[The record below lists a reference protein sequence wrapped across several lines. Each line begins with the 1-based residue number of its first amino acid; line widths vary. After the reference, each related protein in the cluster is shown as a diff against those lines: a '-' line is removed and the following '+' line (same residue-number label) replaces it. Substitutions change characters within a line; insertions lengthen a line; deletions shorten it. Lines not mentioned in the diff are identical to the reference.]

1 MSAPAAGVFSAAP
14 DLSAI
19 DAEPIRAKVADYW
32 KSLRLTDEVLIGNLV
47 EDCLNRARLR
57 VGRASSPEL
66 LRRAIEEAQRRFDH
80 ALASAIGLPPSND
93 PHPLAAARAAL
104 LLTPGLSADS
114 LFRHDASTRELKE
127 RLESLLPQSTPPESH
142 VSMTPVPLRFWLF
155 KSTDH

>member
-1 MSAPAAGVFSAAP
+1 MIAPAEAAPASAP

-19 DAEPIRAKVADYW
+19 DFGPVRAKVTDYW
-32 KSLRLTDEVLIGNLV
+32 KALRLTDEVLIGNLV
-47 EDCLNRARLR
+47 EDCINRARLR
-57 VGRASSPEL
+57 VGRPSSPEL

-80 ALASAIGLPPSND
+80 ALASAIGIPPSND

-127 RLESLLPQSTPPESH
+127 KLEPLLPRSTPPEAP

>member
-1 MSAPAAGVFSAAP
+1 MPVG
-14 DLSAI
+14 I
-19 DAEPIRAKVADYW
+19 
-32 KSLRLTDEVLIGNLV
+32 LT
-47 EDCLNRARLR
+47 
-57 VGRASSPEL
+57 S
-66 LRRAIEEAQRRFDH
+66 
-80 ALASAIGLPPSND
+80 
-93 PHPLAAARAAL
+93 AL